1 MFDKC
6 SLCPCFSSFEIFVPL
21 CRNESPQDFEENIL
35 AQSWSLAL
43 SSSDAP
49 LIRRAQIVQ
58 EVFQIAIALNFSLKD
73 PIFSSL
79 ISKKRGSQPTSDMLD
94 LIV

>member
-6 SLCPCFSSFEIFVPL
+6 ILRSCFCSFEIFVPFWK
-21 CRNESPQDFEENIL
+21 NESPQDFEGNIL
-35 AQSWSLAL
+35 AQSWSLTL

-49 LIRRAQIVQ
+49 LIRGAQIVQ
-58 EVFQIAIALNFSLKD
+58 EVFEITIALTFSLKD

-79 ISKKRGSQPTSDMLD
+79 ISKKRVRQPTLD
-94 LIV
+94 TLNLIV